1 MKRSK
6 QSTEQSTEQ
15 SKANVVNTFIVSENT
30 DTKEVV
36 KHDIIK
42 IIVDKKDDDNTK
54 KVRQLFVK
62 MGLLKDEFGMVDF
75 DDKLNADFKQWKN
88 ETDGT
93 SLDVFIDFE
102 LARIDEGRERIIKM
116 TKEISSFNQDT
127 SLGRWDY
134 LKSSTGLVAMDEY
147 KKFLHATKSGAAWV
161 GIGKYVPDDVE
172 KLFDFLAKYGVFETL
187 SRAKFYKGFTE
198 YQDGQVLK
206 IAKGK
211 SNVFMNIINFTKE
224 KLFDSHAEL
233 KPFSDSF
240 GGSVTYEKY
249 CKKRTDRITSHIA
262 ESIEKNL
269 KNQALT

>member
-116 TKEISSFNQDT
+116 TRN
-127 SLGRWDY
+127 
-134 LKSSTGLVAMDEY
+134 LV
-147 KKFLHATKSGAAWV
+147 F
-161 GIGKYVPDDVE
+161 
-172 KLFDFLAKYGVFETL
+172 
-187 SRAKFYKGFTE
+187 
-198 YQDGQVLK
+198 
-206 IAKGK
+206 
-211 SNVFMNIINFTKE
+211 
-224 KLFDSHAEL
+224 
-233 KPFSDSF
+233 
-240 GGSVTYEKY
+240 
-249 CKKRTDRITSHIA
+249 
-262 ESIEKNL
+262 
-269 KNQALT
+269 